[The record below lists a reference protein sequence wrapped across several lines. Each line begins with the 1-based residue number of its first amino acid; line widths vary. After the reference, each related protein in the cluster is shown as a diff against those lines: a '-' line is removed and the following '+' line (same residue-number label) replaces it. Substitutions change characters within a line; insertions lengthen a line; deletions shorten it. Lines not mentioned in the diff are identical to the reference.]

1 VPDPPPGPRTE
12 RPAPGGEPRAP
23 GGAAPASGAPA
34 ADLSASAAAVRARLA
49 ALAAELRA
57 RGVRVGSG
65 EVATAARALA
75 AVDAGARE
83 EARLALR
90 AVLCSRRDDLPAFD
104 AAFDAAFGPGA
115 TVAAIPAGIPP
126 AAALALPV
134 APAAAPPRG
143 GHPRDAREEPE
154 IRPAAYSAV
163 ELLLDRDLASLS
175 DDERAAARAL
185 LRRLGRR
192 GPARRSRRLRPSRRR
207 SHRPDLQRTVR
218 ASLRH
223 GGEPLQRRWRAPGLA
238 VRPLVFVVDVSGSMA
253 PYARMLLQY
262 VQAAVAARR
271 RVEAFALGTR
281 LTRITRELRTKDV
294 DGALRRATAAVAD
307 FGGGTRIGAGLA
319 DLQRAHGRR
328 LGRGAVVVVLSDGWD
343 RGDPAE
349 LGAEMARLARSAHRV
364 VWLNPLKAAPG
375 YEPLA
380 RGMAAALPHVD
391 AFLAGHSLR
400 SLQQLADLLE
410 GPLSDAGRP

>member
-1 VPDPPPGPRTE
+1 VSE
-12 RPAPGGEPRAP
+12 RAP
-23 GGAAPASGAPA
+23 AGGDAA
-34 ADLSASAAAVRARLA
+34 LSASAAAVRARLA

-75 AVDAGARE
+75 AVDAGSRD

-90 AVLCSRRDDLPAFD
+90 AVLCSRRDELPAFEEAF
-104 AAFDAAFGPGA
+104 AAVFGLS
-115 TVAAIPAGIPP
+115 P
-126 AAALALPV
+126 AAASGGPDVPPAGFALPRV
-134 APAAAPPRG
+134 PVGGAPRG
-143 GHPRDAREEPE
+143 GPPRDEREEPA
-154 IRPAAYSAV
+154 IRPAAYSDV
-163 ELLLDRDLASLS
+163 ELLLDRDLASLT
-175 DDERAAARAL
+175 DAERAAARAL

-207 SHRPDLQRTVR
+207 GHRPDLQRTVR

-223 GGEPLQRRWRAPGLA
+223 GGEPLQRHWRAPGIA
-238 VRPLVFVVDVSGSMA
+238 ARPLVFVVDVSGSMA

-262 VQAAVAARR
+262 VQAAVTARL

-294 DGALRRATAAVAD
+294 DGALHRATAAVAD

-319 DLQRAHGRR
+319 ELQRAHGRR

-343 RGDPAE
+343 RGDPAD
-349 LGAEMARLARSAHRV
+349 LDAEMARLARSAHRV
-364 VWLNPLKAAPG
+364 VWLNPLKAAAG

-391 AFLAGHSLR
+391 AFLEGHSLR
-400 SLQQLADLLE
+400 SLHELADLLE
-410 GPLSDAGRP
+410 GPLSEAARR